1 MPGKAR
7 EQAFDAFVAAHLA
20 GLRRTAYLM
29 VGDWT
34 RADQVIERSLAD
46 LYRDH
51 VDLTDA
57 QASLTRA
64 RTLLIAQVS
73 HAHRL
78 TLDGADLVDSGGP
91 GANPEERLMAALDQV
106 PVQERAAVVLARFNH
121 LDDAE
126 ISTILDADARELVLE
141 ALAHLRRVLARTGD
155 TLVLEEEVAA
165 DNEAFKRPGA

>member
-1 MPGKAR
+1 
-7 EQAFDAFVAAHLA
+7 
-20 GLRRTAYLM
+20 
-29 VGDWT
+29 
-34 RADQVIERSLAD
+34 
-46 LYRDH
+46 
-51 VDLTDA
+51 
-57 QASLTRA
+57 
-64 RTLLIAQVS
+64 
-73 HAHRL
+73 
-78 TLDGADLVDSGGP
+78 
-91 GANPEERLMAALDQV
+91 MAALDQV